1 MNIRFHEQ
9 LYSDGISERK
19 LAGVKRK
26 VKKLT
31 PKLDV
36 FLVVLP
42 IGNEGLLEV
51 YWYPELLQPFY
62 RKMDKDI
69 VVVGIS
75 NKKDR
80 AISLIEQI
88 LLDAGIGNG
97 SIILKDYFEENA

>member
-19 LAGVKRK
+19 LASIQRK
-26 VKKLT
+26 IKKLV

-36 FLVVLP
+36 FLIVLP
-42 IGNEGLLEV
+42 LENEGLLEV
-51 YWYPELLQPFY
+51 YWYPELLQSYY

-75 NKKDR
+75 NKKDE
-80 AISLIEQI
+80 AISLIERI
-88 LLDAGIGNG
+88 LLDAGICNG
-97 SIILKDYFEENA
+97 SILLKNYFEENA